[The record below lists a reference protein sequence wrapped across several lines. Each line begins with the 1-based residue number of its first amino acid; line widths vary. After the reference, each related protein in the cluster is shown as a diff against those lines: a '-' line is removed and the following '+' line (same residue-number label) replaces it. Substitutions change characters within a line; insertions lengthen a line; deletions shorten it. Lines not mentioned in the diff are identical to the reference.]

1 MRNQG
6 QIIFGTVVLVI
17 GLLCLAGTL
26 FDIDPGILCFPTVL
40 ILAGVLLLLRPW
52 MVRPDTGLNLA
63 FFGPV
68 RRYGTWQ
75 VKEEEIWLVVG
86 DVNLDVT
93 EAEVPPGETR
103 IRIFSFVSTIRLIV
117 PEGVGVEVAPTAFLT
132 EARLFGAKRDLFL
145 TAAPLTS
152 GDYES
157 AERKIRLEPTMFV
170 ADVKVRRPAAD

>member
-6 QIIFGTVVLVI
+6 QIIFGAVVIVI
-17 GLLCLAGTL
+17 GLVFLAGAL
-26 FDIDPGILCFPTVL
+26 FDIDTGILCFPTVL

-52 MVRPDTGLNLA
+52 MAGPDTGLNMA

-75 VKEEEIWLVVG
+75 LGDEEIWLVVG

-93 EAEVPPGETR
+93 EAEVPLGETR
-103 IRIFSFVSTIRLIV
+103 IRVFSFVSTIRLVV
-117 PEGVGVEVAPTAFLT
+117 PEGVGVAVAPTAFMT
-132 EARLFGAKRDLFL
+132 EARLFGRKHNLIL

-152 GDYES
+152 EDYEA

-170 ADVKVRRPAAD
+170 ADVKVKRPAGG